1 MKPRPLIPRSPP
13 RCGLNAPTRR
23 VQGFTLIELMITV
36 AIIGILA
43 AIAYPSY
50 QDSVLKGRRAEGRTA
65 LLNLLQQQE
74 RYYTQNG
81 SYLQFGA
88 GATGS
93 NGVTATASSGVAIP
107 FRTTSGDS
115 TSFAYRLRAD
125 PCSNTLGLDECV
137 LLSAVPQKTDAAAGT
152 LTLNSA
158 GVKYCTGA
166 KKDVP
171 KVCW

>member
-1 MKPRPLIPRSPP
+1 MKPRALIAHHAPRHWMRML
-13 RCGLNAPTRR
+13 RCGR
-23 VQGFTLIELMITV
+23 GFTLIELMITV
-36 AIIGILA
+36 AIVGILA

-50 QDSVLKGRRAEGRTA
+50 QDSILKGRRAEGRTA

-74 RYYTQNG
+74 RYYTQTG
-81 SYLQFGA
+81 TYLSFLL
-88 GATGS
+88 GATG
-93 NGVTATASSGVAIP
+93 TP

-115 TSFAYRLRAD
+115 SSFAYKLKAD
-125 PCSNTLGLDECV
+125 ACTGLALTECV
-137 LLSAVPQKTDAAAGT
+137 FLSAVPERTDTAAGT